1 MKVFLILLIA
11 SALAWASSSFACT
24 LNDERSKTTYQLNLP
39 DDQCRAI
46 TYMDGR
52 IIPVRLSYPQG
63 QAVGY
68 SWSGPKISLR
78 IYYVDATYNI
88 EASIDK
94 STYLRTENNI
104 DIYRE
109 PQGDIFAFNGKD
121 GVRVFVRNLGH
132 TWLARRM
139 YGGILII
146 YQYQKDLM
154 EFPSADDF
162 VMQFVNKA
170 IPGEE

>member
-1 MKVFLILLIA
+1 MKVFLNLLMA

-24 LNDERSKTTYQLNLP
+24 LNDERNKITYQLNIP

-63 QAVGY
+63 QAVDY
-68 SWSGPKISLR
+68 SWRGQKISLL

-104 DIYRE
+104 DIYRA
-109 PQGDIFAFNGKD
+109 PQEDILALSGKD
-121 GVRVFVRNLGH
+121 GVRVFVRNRGH

-139 YGGILII
+139 HRGILII

-154 EFPSADDF
+154 GLSDADDF

-170 IPGEE
+170 ITSEE

>member
-1 MKVFLILLIA
+1 MKVFLNLLMA

-24 LNDERSKTTYQLNLP
+24 LNDERNKTTYQLNLP
-39 DDQCRAI
+39 VDQCRAI

-52 IIPVRLSYPQG
+52 IIPIRLSYPQG

-121 GVRVFVRNLGH
+121 GVRVFVRSLGH

-146 YQYQKDLM
+146 YQYQKDLI

-162 VMQFVNKA
+162 VMQFVNKV

>member
-1 MKVFLILLIA
+1 MKTYLA
-11 SALAWASSSFACT
+11 MALTPMLTWTSSNFACILYDKINET
-24 LNDERSKTTYQLNLP
+24 NYHLNLP
-39 DDQCRAI
+39 DKQCRNI

-52 IIPVRLSYPQG
+52 IIPIRLSYPQG
-63 QAVGY
+63 QAVDY

-109 PQGDIFAFNGKD
+109 PQDDIFAFNGKD
-121 GVRVFVRNLGH
+121 GVRVFVRNFGY

-139 YGGILII
+139 HRDILII

-154 EFPSADDF
+154 GFSDADDF

-170 IPGEE
+170 ITSEE

>member
-11 SALAWASSSFACT
+11 SPLAWASSSFACT
-24 LNDERSKTTYQLNLP
+24 LNDERNKTTYQLNLP
-39 DDQCRAI
+39 DYQCRAI

-52 IIPVRLSYPQG
+52 IIPIRLSYPQG
-63 QAVGY
+63 QAVDY
-68 SWSGPKISLR
+68 SWRGPKISLR

-88 EASIDK
+88 EASVDK
-94 STYLRTENNI
+94 STYLRTENNT

-109 PQGDIFAFNGKD
+109 PQEDTYAFNGKD
-121 GVRVFVRNLGH
+121 GVRIFVRNRGH
-132 TWLARRM
+132 TWLANRM
-139 YGGILII
+139 HRGILII

-154 EFPSADDF
+154 GFSDADDF

-170 IPGEE
+170 ITSEE